1 MGINPRATMNL
12 LIKND
17 LLTFSQLCFQTLNPA
32 TPFER
37 NPHLQAIAWH
47 LHLVHIGKIRRL
59 MILGPPRSMKS
70 LQSSVAFPAYIL
82 GHDPSA
88 RNMRKLWV

>member
-1 MGINPRATMNL
+1 MSIDPRATMNL

-59 MILGPPRSMKS
+59 IILAPPRSLKS
-70 LQSSVAFPAYIL
+70 LLGSVAFPAYIL